1 MSYKRIQ
8 RKDAVMNGRYT
19 KIIILLIVGIFL
31 ITACGSNYIKGS
43 GNVVKEEREV
53 SGFDRIDMSGYGE
66 VIITQGNEESLTIE
80 TDDNLLEYIESNVR
94 NNTLYLEFTDNTIP
108 DPSGTITY
116 RMNVINLEALELSGA
131 GSFNIQSLDTSSIGI
146 TFDGAGKIDLDSL
159 NADEVSLQI
168 NGTGDV
174 DLGGKVGKQDIHIK
188 GAGKYSAPD
197 LQSNQTTVQIEG
209 VGNVVI
215 WVIDSL
221 DIKVEGAGNVDYY
234 GSPSVTQDIKGGGSI
249 QSLGEK

>member
-1 MSYKRIQ
+1 
-8 RKDAVMNGRYT
+8 MNGRYT

-31 ITACGSNYIKGS
+31 ITACGANYIQGS
-43 GNVVKEEREV
+43 GNVAKEEREV

-66 VIITQGNEESLTIE
+66 VIITQGNAESLTIE

-116 RMNVINLEALELSGA
+116 RLNVINLEALELSGA
-131 GSFNIQSLDTSSIGI
+131 GSFRVQSLDTPNLGI

-159 NADEVSLQI
+159 IADEVSVQI
-168 NGTGDV
+168 NGAGDINFA
-174 DLGGKVGKQDIHIK
+174 GKVGKQDIHIK

-197 LQSNQTTVQIEG
+197 LQSDQASVQIEG
-209 VGNVVI
+209 VGKVVI
-215 WVIDSL
+215 WVADTLTVKID
-221 DIKVEGAGNVDYY
+221 GAGNIDYY
-234 GSPSVTQDIKGGGSI
+234 GSPSVTQDIEGGGSI
-249 QSLGEK
+249 HSLGEK